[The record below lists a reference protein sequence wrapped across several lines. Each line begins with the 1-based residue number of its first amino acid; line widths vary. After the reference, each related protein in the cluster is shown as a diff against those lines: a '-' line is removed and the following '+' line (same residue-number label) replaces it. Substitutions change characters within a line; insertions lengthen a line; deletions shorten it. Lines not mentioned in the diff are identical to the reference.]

1 MYIHPNEAA
10 TKWPILVPRQNS
22 TDDNDN
28 NDDNDRGGG
37 IGGQTTTIAVC
48 EKPQHTDLLH

>member
-28 NDDNDRGGG
+28 NDNNDRGGG

-48 EKPQHTDLLH
+48 EKPQHTDLPH